1 MTIFNL
7 EKNKE
12 SWNRWTTPTEPR
24 STLWS
29 QSGITRGNRR
39 QRAPQPSQALTL
51 MKTNCL
57 FTYNRSC
64 FTGKQMRN
72 SWLCAAKYLN
82 SWLNKNL
89 NYSNTNKSFNPLIHL
104 ILFSPN
110 KIPFCSYQSSSCG
123 FWRWS
128 RLHLS
133 TTCLSP
139 WRLFSYSNVTVDV
152 KCPFLLLY
160 PSREGKPLWPPRS
173 SFLLF
178 CYSVFIFTHLSFS
191 FWVQNLLCF
200 KLWCFWLITTQIHWS
215 ILLFLKKTWKKN
227 SWIAIKCPACA
238 WC

>member
-82 SWLNKNL
+82 SWLNKNF
-89 NYSNTNKSFNPLIHL
+89 NYSDTNKSFNPLIHL

-152 KCPFLLLY
+152 SVHFYCFIPAEKGSLFDHQ
-160 PSREGKPLWPPRS
+160 GVH
-173 SFLLF
+173 F
-178 CYSVFIFTHLSFS
+178 CYSAIQFSFS
-191 FWVQNLLCF
+191 
-200 KLWCFWLITTQIHWS
+200 H
-215 ILLFLKKTWKKN
+215 TWAFHFEFRIYYVSN
-227 SWIAIKCPACA
+227 CDVFDW
-238 WC
+238 